1 MSAVLTEVARK
12 LGVNLEEVRREAQ
25 RARAELSKAV
35 RGFWDSPTGQ
45 KMRQLM
51 SQIAHDTGYAD
62 EVKNIMQGV
71 AADLKRVAEATNYGE
86 ALRWLWGKK

>member
-1 MSAVLTEVARK
+1 VLTEVARK
-12 LGVNLEEVRREAQ
+12 LGINVEEIRREAQ

>member
-1 MSAVLTEVARK
+1 MSAVLSEVARK
-12 LGVNLEEVRREAQ
+12 LGVNIEEIRREAQ